1 MTLNDDQAAAFVAVQ
16 SGQNIFLTGPAGAGK
31 SFLIRHIVG
40 WAASVGKTIGIT
52 ALTGCAAL
60 LLGSN
65 AKTLHSWSGIGLG
78 RDSVD
83 TLMKSVLKYPQTK
96 RRWKKTDILIVDE
109 ISMMTPDLF
118 EKLNAIGKR
127 VRASPQ
133 PWGGLQLIV
142 CGDFFQL
149 PPVVKGISGETFPGR
164 FAFESTA
171 WKAANL
177 KPILLHRIERQT
189 DAGFQRL
196 LNECRIGAP
205 SAETIELLKSRQ
217 NLNWKKQ
224 MIKPT
229 LLFSRN
235 SDVEAIN
242 ESNVAALKKPL
253 RVYEAQTEVLNTT
266 GIPPSEI
273 PCGEALERLIQ
284 KMDADSSY
292 VPRLDLCV
300 GAQVMLLINKDLEAG
315 LANGS
320 RGVVLGFSD
329 NNIPIVQFMH
339 GDPVAVEHHLWISS
353 ECEAIV
359 RSQIPL
365 RVAYA
370 ITIHKS
376 QGATLDCALIDIGSN
391 TFEYGQAYVALSRVR
406 NLESLYVFNLNP
418 TKIMAHPS
426 VIAYYES
433 IMIAAEEN
441 DSASDTSLLPES
453 SFGSELVDADWRAVV
468 QSWART
474 PDGANCLKRVN
485 DRRATEGVTV
495 FPPEG
500 DVLAALQ
507 HTPLRD
513 VKVVILGQDPYHG
526 PGQAHGLSFS
536 VQPGVQ
542 LPPSLKNIR
551 KELLSDLPDTDWP
564 ATVGTLTPWARRGV
578 LLLNTIFT
586 VEQGNPGSHSDYKWE
601 TLSRRLLDAVAAHSQ
616 PVVFIAWGKYAQSV
630 VQHLKLNEK
639 HSVIRGVHP
648 SPLSAHAGFFGSK
661 PFTAAN
667 QALEAAGVSPV
678 DWSLPAAGPSS
689 DDPQ

>member
-1 MTLNDDQAAAFVAVQ
+1 MTLNEDQAAAFAAVQ

-31 SFLIRHIVG
+31 SYLIRHIVD
-40 WAASVGKTIGIT
+40 WAAGVGKSIGIT

-60 LLGSN
+60 LLGAN
-65 AKTLHSWSGIGLG
+65 AKTLHSWAGIGLG

-83 TLMKSVLKYPQTK
+83 VIMKSVLKYPQTK

-118 EKLNAIGKR
+118 EKLDAIGKR
-127 VRASPQ
+127 VRASPL
-133 PWGGLQLIV
+133 PWGGLQLIL
-142 CGDFFQL
+142 CGDYFQL
-149 PPVVKGISGETFPGR
+149 PPVIKGISGETFPGR
-164 FAFESTA
+164 FAFESPA
-171 WKAANL
+171 WKAAQL
-177 KPILLHRIERQT
+177 KPVVLHRIERQT

-205 SAETIELLKSRQ
+205 SPATIELLQSRQ

-224 MIKPT
+224 LIKPT

-242 ESNVAALKKPL
+242 EKNIAAIKKPI
-253 RVYEAQTEVLNTT
+253 RIYEARTDIAP
-266 GIPPSEI
+266 GAPPGDIPT
-273 PCGEALERLIQ
+273 GEALERVVQ

-292 VPRLDLCV
+292 VQRLELCV

-320 RGVVLGFSD
+320 RGVVIGFTET
-329 NNIPIVQFMH
+329 NTPIVQFMH
-339 GDPVAVEHHLWISS
+339 GDPVPIETHSW
-353 ECEAIV
+353 ECNDCPGLT

-406 NLESLYVFNLNP
+406 NLESLYIFNLNP
-418 TKIMAHPS
+418 AKIMAHPA
-426 VIAYYES
+426 VTAFYES
-433 IMIAAEEN
+433 IMNAPEPETPPT
-441 DSASDTSLLPES
+441 DVELPES
-453 SFGSELVDADWRAVV
+453 VFGSELVDPDWRAVV
-468 QSWART
+468 QMWAQSA
-474 PDGANCLKRVN
+474 DGKQCLRRVHE
-485 DRRATEGVTV
+485 RRNTADVTV
-495 FPPEG
+495 FPPEN

-536 VQPGVQ
+536 VQPHIA

-551 KELLSDLPDTDWP
+551 KELLSEFPDAVWP
-564 ATVGTLTPWARRGV
+564 ADVGTLTPWARRGV
-578 LLLNTIFT
+578 LLLNTILT
-586 VEQGNPGSHSDYKWE
+586 VEKGNPGSHSDYKWE
-601 TLSRRLLDAVAAHSQ
+601 TLSRRLLDAVAAQPH
-616 PVVFIAWGKYAQSV
+616 PVVFIAWGKYAQSA
-630 VQHLKLNEK
+630 VQHLNLNEK
-639 HSVIRGVHP
+639 HTVIRGVHP

-661 PFTAAN
+661 PFSAAN
-667 QALEAAGVSPV
+667 QALEAAGIAPV
-678 DWSLPAAGPSS
+678 DWSLTTTGPSS

>member
-1 MTLNDDQAAAFVAVQ
+1 MELNEDQTAAFAAVQ
-16 SGQNIFLTGPAGAGK
+16 SGQNVFLTGPAGAGK
-31 SFLIRHIVG
+31 SFLIRHIVD
-40 WAASVGKTIGIT
+40 WAARVGKTVGIT

-60 LLGSN
+60 LLGAN
-65 AKTLHSWSGIGLG
+65 AKTLHSWAGIGLG

-83 TLMKSVLKYPQTK
+83 VLVKSALKYPQTK
-96 RRWKKTDILIVDE
+96 RRWKKTDLLIVDE

-118 EKLNAIGKR
+118 EKLDAIGKR
-127 VRASPQ
+127 VRASAQ
-133 PWGGLQLIV
+133 SWGGLQLIL

-164 FAFESTA
+164 FAFESPA

-177 KPILLHRIERQT
+177 KPILLQRIERQT
-189 DAGFQRL
+189 DVGFQRV

-242 ESNVAALKKPL
+242 EQNIAALKKPL
-253 RVYEAQTEVLNTT
+253 RIYEAKTEVLTNT
-266 GIPPSEI
+266 GLPPAEI
-273 PCGEALERLIQ
+273 PCGEALERLLQ

-292 VPRLDLCV
+292 VVRLELCV
-300 GAQVMLLINKDLEAG
+300 GAQVMLLMNKDLEAG

-320 RGVVLGFSD
+320 RGVVIGFSD

-339 GDPVAVEHHLWISS
+339 GDPVAVEPHTWISS
-353 ECEAIV
+353 ECNAIV
-359 RSQIPL
+359 RTQIPL

-406 NLESLYVFNLNP
+406 SMESLYVFNLNP
-418 TKIMAHPS
+418 AKIMAHPS
-426 VIAYYES
+426 VVAYYES
-433 IMIAAEEN
+433 LMNAVEET
-441 DSASDTSLLPES
+441 DSVEELAQPES
-453 SFGSELVDADWRAVV
+453 TFGSELTDPDWRAVV
-468 QSWART
+468 QTWARS
-474 PDGANCLKRVN
+474 PDGVQCLKRV
-485 DRRATEGVTV
+485 DERRATDGVTV
-495 FPPEG
+495 FPPPEN
-500 DVLAALQ
+500 VLAALQ
-507 HTPLRD
+507 HTPLND

-536 VQPGVQ
+536 VQPGVS

-551 KELLSDLPDTDWP
+551 KELLADLPMTDWP
-564 ATVGTLTPWARRGV
+564 ATIGTLTPWARRGV

-601 TLSRRLLDAVAAHSQ
+601 TLSRRLLDAVAAQ
-616 PVVFIAWGKYAQSV
+616 PRPVVFIAWGKYAQSV

-639 HSVIRGVHP
+639 HTVIRGVHP

-661 PFTAAN
+661 PFSTVN
-667 QALEAAGVSPV
+667 QALVDAGAEPV
-678 DWSLPAAGPSS
+678 DWSLAAAAAE
-689 DDPQ
+689 DPQ

>member
-1 MTLNDDQAAAFVAVQ
+1 MELNDDQTAAFAAVQ
-16 SGQNIFLTGPAGAGK
+16 SGQNVFLTGPAGAGK
-31 SFLIRHIVG
+31 SFLIRHIVD
-40 WAASVGKTIGIT
+40 WAARIGKTIGIT

-60 LLGSN
+60 LLGTN
-65 AKTLHSWSGIGLG
+65 AKTLHSWAGIGLG

-83 TLMKSVLKYPQTK
+83 VLVKSALKYPQTK

-118 EKLNAIGKR
+118 EKLDAIGKR
-127 VRASPQ
+127 VRASAQ
-133 PWGGLQLIV
+133 PWGGLQLIL

-164 FAFESTA
+164 FAFESPA

-177 KPILLHRIERQT
+177 KPILLQRIERQT
-189 DAGFQRL
+189 DVGFQRV

-242 ESNVAALKKPL
+242 EQNIAALKKPL
-253 RVYEAQTEVLNTT
+253 RIYEAKTEVLTNT
-266 GIPPSEI
+266 GLPPAEI
-273 PCGEALERLIQ
+273 PCGEALERLLQ

-292 VPRLDLCV
+292 VVRLELCV
-300 GAQVMLLINKDLEAG
+300 GAQVMLLMNKDLEAG

-320 RGVVLGFSD
+320 RGVVIGFSD

-339 GDPVAVEHHLWISS
+339 GDPVAVEPHTWISS
-353 ECEAIV
+353 ECNAIV
-359 RSQIPL
+359 RTQIPL

-406 NLESLYVFNLNP
+406 SMESLYVFNLNP
-418 TKIMAHPS
+418 AKIMAHPS
-426 VIAYYES
+426 VVAYYES
-433 IMIAAEEN
+433 LMNAVEET
-441 DSASDTSLLPES
+441 DSVEELAQPES
-453 SFGSELVDADWRAVV
+453 TFGSELTDPDWRAVV
-468 QSWART
+468 QTWARS
-474 PDGANCLKRVN
+474 PDGVQCLKRV
-485 DRRATEGVTV
+485 DERRATDGVTV
-495 FPPEG
+495 FPPPEN
-500 DVLAALQ
+500 VLAALQ
-507 HTPLRD
+507 HTPLND

-536 VQPGVQ
+536 VQPGVS

-551 KELLSDLPDTDWP
+551 KELLADLPMTDWP
-564 ATVGTLTPWARRGV
+564 ATIGTLTPWARRGV

-601 TLSRRLLDAVAAHSQ
+601 TLSRRLLDAVAAQ
-616 PVVFIAWGKYAQSV
+616 PRPVVFIAWGKYAQSV

-639 HSVIRGVHP
+639 HTVIRGVHP

-661 PFTAAN
+661 PFSTVN
-667 QALEAAGVSPV
+667 QALVDAGAEPV
-678 DWSLPAAGPSS
+678 DWSLAAAAAE
-689 DDPQ
+689 DPQ

>member
-667 QALEAAGVSPV
+667 QALIAAGVSPV

>member
-1 MTLNDDQAAAFVAVQ
+1 MTLNEDQAAAFTAVQ

-31 SFLIRHIVG
+31 SYLIKHIVD
-40 WAASVGKTIGIT
+40 WSARVGKGIGIT

-65 AKTLHSWSGIGLG
+65 AKTLHSWTGIGLG

-83 TLMKSVLKYPQTK
+83 VIMKSVLKYPQTK

-118 EKLNAIGKR
+118 EKLDTIGKR
-127 VRASPQ
+127 VRASPL
-133 PWGGLQLIV
+133 PWGGLQLIL

-149 PPVVKGISGETFPGR
+149 PPVMKGISGETFPGR
-164 FAFESTA
+164 FAFESPA
-171 WKAANL
+171 WKAAQL
-177 KPILLHRIERQT
+177 KPVVLHRIERQT

-205 SAETIELLKSRQ
+205 SAETVKLLQSRQ
-217 NLNWKKQ
+217 NLDWKKQ

-235 SDVEAIN
+235 ADVEAIN
-242 ESNVAALKKPL
+242 EKNIAALKKTI
-253 RVYEAQTEVLNTT
+253 RIYEARTDIAP
-266 GIPPSEI
+266 GAPPDAIPT
-273 PCGEALERLIQ
+273 GEALERVIQ
-284 KMDADSSY
+284 KMDTDSSY
-292 VPRLDLCV
+292 VPRLELCV

-320 RGVVLGFSD
+320 RGVVLGFTD
-329 NNIPIVQFMH
+329 TNTPIVQFMH
-339 GDPVAVEHHLWISS
+339 GDPVTIEGHTW
-353 ECEAIV
+353 ECNDCPGLT

-406 NLESLYVFNLNP
+406 NLESLYIFNLNP
-418 TKIMAHPS
+418 AKIMAHPA
-426 VIAYYES
+426 VIAYYEA
-433 IMIAAEEN
+433 IMNVPEPE
-441 DSASDTSLLPES
+441 TPLGETEPPES
-453 SFGSELVDADWRAVV
+453 SFGSELTDADWRAVV
-468 QSWART
+468 QMWSQSAE
-474 PDGANCLKRVN
+474 GKQCLRRVHE
-485 DRRATEGVTV
+485 RRAATDVVV
-495 FPPEG
+495 FPPEE

-507 HTPLRD
+507 YTPLRD

-536 VQPGVQ
+536 VRPYNA

-551 KELLSDLPDTDWP
+551 KEYLSEMPETDWS
-564 ATVGTLTPWARRGV
+564 ADVGTLTPWARRGV
-578 LLLNTIFT
+578 LLLNTILT
-586 VEQGNPGSHSDYKWE
+586 VEKGNPGSHSDYKWE
-601 TLSRRLLDAVAAHSQ
+601 TLTRRLLDAVVAQ
-616 PVVFIAWGKYAQSV
+616 DRPVVFIAWGKYAQSV
-630 VQHLKLNEK
+630 VQHLNLSEK

-661 PFTAAN
+661 PFSAAN
-667 QALEAAGVSPV
+667 QALIAAGVAPI
-678 DWSLPAAGPSS
+678 DWSLTSAGPSS

>member
-1 MTLNDDQAAAFVAVQ
+1 MELNDDQTAAFAAVQ
-16 SGQNIFLTGPAGAGK
+16 SGQNVFLTGPAGAGK
-31 SFLIRHIVG
+31 SFLIRHIVD
-40 WAASVGKTIGIT
+40 WAARIGKTIGIT

-60 LLGSN
+60 LLGTN
-65 AKTLHSWSGIGLG
+65 AKTLHSWAGIGLG

-83 TLMKSVLKYPQTK
+83 VLVKSALKYPQTK

-118 EKLNAIGKR
+118 EKLDAIGKR
-127 VRASPQ
+127 VRASPL

-164 FAFESTA
+164 FAFESPA

-189 DAGFQRL
+189 DAGFQRV

-242 ESNVAALKKPL
+242 EQNIAALKKPL
-253 RVYEAQTEVLNTT
+253 RIYEAKTEVLTNT
-266 GIPPSEI
+266 GLPPAEI
-273 PCGEALERLIQ
+273 PCGEALERLLQ

-292 VPRLDLCV
+292 VVRLELCV
-300 GAQVMLLINKDLEAG
+300 GAQVMLLMNKDLEAG

-320 RGVVLGFSD
+320 RGVVIGFSD

-339 GDPVAVEHHLWISS
+339 GDPVAVEPHTWISS
-353 ECEAIV
+353 ECNAIV
-359 RSQIPL
+359 RTQIPL

-406 NLESLYVFNLNP
+406 SMESLYVFNLNP
-418 TKIMAHPS
+418 AKIMAHPS
-426 VIAYYES
+426 VVAYYES
-433 IMIAAEEN
+433 LMNAEEETN
-441 DSASDTSLLPES
+441 SAEES
-453 SFGSELVDADWRAVV
+453 AQSESTFGSELTDPDWRAVV
-468 QSWART
+468 QTWARS
-474 PDGANCLKRVN
+474 PDGAQCLKRV
-485 DRRATEGVTV
+485 DERRATDGVTV
-495 FPPEG
+495 FPPPEN
-500 DVLAALQ
+500 VLAALQ
-507 HTPLRD
+507 HTPLKD

-536 VQPGVQ
+536 VQPGVP

-551 KELLSDLPDTDWP
+551 KELLADLPTTDWP
-564 ATVGTLTPWARRGV
+564 ASIGTLTPWARRGV

-586 VEQGNPGSHSDYKWE
+586 VEHGNPGSHSDYKWE
-601 TLSRRLLDAVAAHSQ
+601 TLSRRLLDAVAAQPQ

-630 VQHLKLNEK
+630 VQHLRLNEK
-639 HSVIRGVHP
+639 HTVIRGVHP

-661 PFTAAN
+661 PFSAAN
-667 QALEAAGVSPV
+667 QALVDAGASPV
-678 DWSLPAAGPSS
+678 DWSLSAEGPSS

>member
-1 MTLNDDQAAAFVAVQ
+1 MTLNADQTAAFAAVQ
-16 SGQNIFLTGPAGAGK
+16 SGQNVFLTGPAGAGK
-31 SFLIRHIVG
+31 SFLIRHIVD
-40 WAASVGKTIGIT
+40 WAARIGKTIGIT

-65 AKTLHSWSGIGLG
+65 AKTLHSWAGIGLG

-83 TLMKSVLKYPQTK
+83 TLMKAALKYPQTK

-118 EKLNAIGKR
+118 EKLDAIGKR
-127 VRASPQ
+127 VRASAQ
-133 PWGGLQLIV
+133 PWGGLQLIL

-149 PPVVKGISGETFPGR
+149 PPVIKGISGETFPGR
-164 FAFESTA
+164 FAFESAA

-177 KPILLHRIERQT
+177 KPVLLHRIERQT
-189 DAGFQRL
+189 DAGFQRV

-242 ESNVAALKKPL
+242 EQNVAALKKPL
-253 RVYEAQTEVLNTT
+253 RVYEAVTEVLNTT
-266 GIPPSEI
+266 GLPPSEI
-273 PCGEALERLIQ
+273 PCGEALERMVQ

-292 VPRLDLCV
+292 VVRLELCV
-300 GAQVMLLINKDLEAG
+300 GAQVMLLMNKDLEAG

-339 GDPVAVEHHLWISS
+339 GDPVAIEPHSWVSS

-359 RSQIPL
+359 RTQIPL

-406 NLESLYVFNLNP
+406 SLDGLYVFNLNP
-418 TKIMAHPS
+418 AKIMAHPS
-426 VIAYYES
+426 VVAYYES
-433 IMIAAEEN
+433 LMDAADAEEAEASA
-441 DSASDTSLLPES
+441 DSES
-453 SFGSELVDADWRAVV
+453 TFGSELADPDWRAVV
-468 QSWART
+468 QTWVRSHE
-474 PDGANCLKRVN
+474 GAHCLKRV
-485 DRRATEGVTV
+485 DERRATDGVTV
-495 FPPEG
+495 FPPQE
-500 DVLAALQ
+500 DVLSALQ
-507 HTPLRD
+507 STPLKD

-536 VQPGVQ
+536 VQPGVP

-551 KELLSDLPDTDWP
+551 KELLADLPTADWP

-601 TLSRRLLDAVAAHSQ
+601 TLSRRLLDAVAAQ
-616 PVVFIAWGKYAQSV
+616 PRPVVFIAWGKYAQSV

-639 HSVIRGVHP
+639 HTVIRGVHP

-661 PFTAAN
+661 PFSAAN
-667 QALEAAGVSPV
+667 QALEAAGVAPV
-678 DWSLPAAGPSS
+678 DWSLPAEGPSS